1 MQNWDVQWIA
11 LNQLIAHPKNANVT
25 PPAVMAK
32 LRRHIQQT
40 GRYEPLVVR
49 PHPQTAG
56 AYELINGHHRAR
68 ILRDLEHTHA
78 ACVVWA
84 LDDAETLLLLATVN
98 RLGGEDAPG
107 KRLELLEALAASS
120 DASAQALAEL
130 LPESAESLRQLLA
143 KTQLPDVPAAAPIV
157 GDMPEAFTV
166 FLAAAEKARLV
177 KALKATARETR
188 TALMIWAADR
198 EVLRK
203 NADGK

>member
-1 MQNWDVQWIA
+1 MQNWNVQWIA
-11 LNQLIAHPKNANVT
+11 LDKLIAHPKNANVT
-25 PPAVMAK
+25 PAEVMAK
-32 LRRHIQQT
+32 LRRHIART

-49 PHPQTAG
+49 PHPAVAG
-56 AYELINGHHRAR
+56 SFELINGHHRAE
-68 ILRDLEHTHA
+68 ILRSLEHTQA
-78 ACVVWA
+78 ACVVWS

-107 KRLELLEALAASS
+107 KRLELLESLAAAS
-120 DASAQALAEL
+120 DASAEALGEL

-143 KTQLPDVPAAAPIV
+143 KTQLPDVPAAAPVV

-177 KALKATARETR
+177 KALKATAKETR
-188 TALMIWAADR
+188 AALMIWAADR

-203 NADGK
+203 RDGK